1 VLLLAAGHFVHDV
14 FTAFLA
20 PLLPLLIQK
29 LGLSLVQAGS
39 LAVFTQIPSV
49 LNPILGSLAD
59 RYAFRKLL
67 VIVAPGATGVLM
79 CLIGVAPSYGALA
92 ILLLAVGCS
101 LAMLHLAAPVMI
113 HQVAGFSVGR
123 GMSYFMVAGELART
137 AGPLIA
143 VQLVAS
149 LGLEGMW
156 RIIPVAVASSLVLWW
171 RLRGVSE
178 PRSTSRPDRLLAVWR
193 GMRAVM
199 IPVTGI
205 LISRA
210 FMAGA
215 LATFLPTFLYGEGE
229 SLWMANIS
237 LAVLELAGALGAFTS
252 GVLSDRIG
260 RRRVLLVAV
269 ALSPPLMLLFLL
281 SGDLL
286 QLPALAA
293 LGFVTL
299 STGPVLMAVTI
310 ENSGANPAAATG
322 TYMMVAFSARSLI
335 LLAVGALGDALGLR
349 LTFYL
354 CALLGA
360 LGVPFAMLLPGATR
374 GSETRL

>member
-1 VLLLAAGHFVHDV
+1 MLLAAGHFVHDV

-49 LNPILGSLAD
+49 LNPILGSFAD

-67 VIVAPGATGVLM
+67 VIVAPGATGTLM
-79 CLIGVAPSYGALA
+79 CLIGVAPSYAVLA
-92 ILLLAVGCS
+92 ILLLAAGCS
-101 LAMLHLAAPVMI
+101 LATLHLAAPVMI
-113 HQVAGFSVGR
+113 HQVAGSSVGR

-149 LGLEGMW
+149 LGLEGLW
-156 RIIPVAVASSLVLWW
+156 RIMPVAMASSLVLWW
-171 RLRGVSE
+171 RLRAVSE

-193 GMRAVM
+193 DMRGVM

-229 SLWMANIS
+229 SLWVANIS

-252 GVLSDRIG
+252 GTLSDRIG
-260 RRRVLLVAV
+260 RRRVLLAAV

-281 SGDLL
+281 SEHLL
-286 QLPALAA
+286 RFPVLAA

-322 TYMMVAFSARSLI
+322 TYMMIAFSARSLI

-354 CALLGA
+354 CALLGV
-360 LGVPFAMLLPGATR
+360 LGVPFALLLPGSARPGTNR
-374 GSETRL
+374 V